1 MLTKMIYQGYQPTLY
16 TISVNASSSAFIPN
30 PNGSGNYVG
39 TFYYSAPTGVSLIA
53 STSSGTLAVGSIGLA
68 YTDGQNYYFYNSGT
82 TTATVSYI
90 LI

>member
-16 TISVNASSSAFIPN
+16 SLTVNASSSAFIPN

-39 TFYYSAPTGVSLIA
+39 TFYYSAPSGVSLMA
-53 STSSGTLAVGSIGLA
+53 STPSSTFSVGSIGLA

-82 TTATVSYI
+82 ASATVNYI